1 MRPRKDTRRQYTR
14 GMAIEFGPAV
24 VEKPSGSHTGKQ
36 GLILIFSS
44 SKLYDPSDYRAAT
57 VAATV
62 VFLHGLGDSGAGIS
76 AVAQA
81 LRLPHVLL

>member
-1 MRPRKDTRRQYTR
+1 VRPRKATRRQHTR
-14 GMAIEFGPAV
+14 AMASEFGPTV
-24 VEKPSGSHTGKQ
+24 VEQPSGSHTGKQ
-36 GLILIFSS
+36 RLILVFIP
-44 SKLYDPSDYRAAT
+44 SKQHNPSDNGAVI